1 MEMNKM
7 VQATSARKKMVF
19 GSISWHLALPKLSLY
34 VTAKVGRCS
43 GRDYFVDAG
52 WYGA

>member
-1 MEMNKM
+1 M
-7 VQATSARKKMVF
+7 VQATSARKKMVYATYPNLAHKRV
-19 GSISWHLALPKLSLY
+19 SIA
-34 VTAKVGRCS
+34 GGGS

>member
-1 MEMNKM
+1 M
-7 VQATSARKKMVF
+7 VQETSAEKKMAF
-19 GSISWHLALPKLSLY
+19 AAQGF
-34 VTAKVGRCS
+34 